1 MNIEAARHI
10 SEEARILLASL
21 RNGPPF
27 IANGPLAHN
36 LMNLRTAIQ
45 QHIAIQTTTTT
56 LTAIHV
62 INDTGN
68 TTNQRNPIESYALP
82 FLNVI
87 LDPRA
92 AGPHT
97 LVALRCVYRMLS
109 RQSLLLSHNDLPS
122 NNGTL
127 IDITCILRNI
137 LDCRFEQTDQGNDEA
152 VEMAIADVLSCIVSL
167 LHKKQ
172 PIHTSQRQQQD
183 DKHHTVKPIIDPELL
198 MESFNTV
205 FVTRNTFVHS
215 PALCYHFEQVLYS
228 FIQDLFGHVH
238 QNPSYATAC
247 RLIFDFLVSQLLHT
261 PMDVRFHGTNSG
273 VSSTTTTGKNSHT
286 STTTSGAGGSDV
298 AFYMHD
304 ATRILC
310 LGLIQSSLRCLFQDT
325 NQEGEE
331 EEDMDKENENAQ
343 HLSLHLT
350 PLGQIQNEQD
360 RLNLLDLIQDNLCL
374 SLLMIGQ
381 GIWAY
386 QDPSSGAVPGMISTQ
401 VLSEICNTISTLW
414 NLKVLR
420 PMLVTQF
427 ESIFT
432 GFYQRALALLRR
444 LPVPLDN
451 ETLHANQ
458 IFDIE
463 VEIILES
470 LVDILCLNDPSTSV
484 TSSSIIPSIST
495 FESLFVMYDCNFSRS
510 DVASSLIVEL
520 SRCCG
525 GSMDEEGHTLQ
536 LEPVAGMSRHTSSVG
551 NKSGLSTPQGS
562 FSRLSFDGTGF
573 DPDVTELRHVPAHI
587 RELCATVL
595 IGTIQSLFI
604 GKMES
609 NASPNDHSDITS
621 LRKIKEK
628 KRLMREAAR
637 RFNDDASDGIRFLI
651 DHSIFSDSPSPK
663 DIALFLRNGIVF
675 DLDKRSIGEYLGSVG
690 KSSTAAKVSHLL
702 SGYFSFCNI

>member
-1 MNIEAARHI
+1 MNIEAARHV

-45 QHIAIQTTTTT
+45 QHIAIQTKST
-56 LTAIHV
+56 LTT
-62 INDTGN
+62 INGN
-68 TTNQRNPIESYALP
+68 TSNQRNPVESYALP

-109 RQSLLLSHNDLPS
+109 RKSLLLSHNDLPS
-122 NNGTL
+122 SNGTL

-152 VEMAIADVLSCIVSL
+152 VEMAIADVLSLIVSL
-167 LHKKQ
+167 FHKKE
-172 PIHTSQRQQQD
+172 PIHTLQQQD
-183 DKHHTVKPIIDPELL
+183 DKYQTVEPIIDPELL

-238 QNPSYATAC
+238 ENASFATSC

-273 VSSTTTTGKNSHT
+273 PSSSTITTTTTIGKNSHP
-286 STTTSGAGGSDV
+286 STVVSGAGGSDV

-310 LGLIQSSLRCLFQDT
+310 LGLIQSSLRCLFLHTIQ
-325 NQEGEE
+325 EE
-331 EEDMDKENENAQ
+331 EEDLDHENDNSQ
-343 HLSLHLT
+343 HSSLHHT
-350 PLGQIQNEQD
+350 PFGQIQNEQD
-360 RLNLLDLIQDNLCL
+360 RLELLDLIQDNLCL

-401 VLSEICNTISTLW
+401 VLSEICNTISTMW

-444 LPVPLDN
+444 LPVPLEN

-458 IFDIE
+458 IFDME

-470 LVDILCLNDPSTSV
+470 LVDILSLNDPSEAV
-484 TSSSIIPSIST
+484 NSSWIST
-495 FESLFVMYDCNFSRS
+495 FESLFLLYDCNFSRS
-510 DVASSLIVEL
+510 DVASGLIVEL

-525 GSMDEEGHTLQ
+525 GAMDEEGHTLQ
-536 LEPVAGMSRHTSSVG
+536 LEPAAGMSRHTSSAQ
-551 NKSGLSTPQGS
+551 NKSGISTPQGS
-562 FSRLSFDGTGF
+562 FSRLSFDSTSF
-573 DPDVTELRHVPAHI
+573 DPDVMELRHVPAHL
-587 RELCATVL
+587 RQLCATAL
-595 IGTIQSLFI
+595 IGAIQSLFI
-604 GKMES
+604 GKMDS
-609 NASPNDHSDITS
+609 NASPDDRSDFTS
-621 LRKIKEK
+621 LRKIKDK
-628 KRLMREAAR
+628 KRLMRQAAR
-637 RFNDDASDGIRFLI
+637 SFNDNASDGIRFLI
-651 DHSIFSDSPSPK
+651 DHGIFSDSPSPK
-663 DIALFLRNGIVF
+663 DVALFLRNGIIF
-675 DLDKRSIGEYLGSVG
+675 DLDKKSIGEYLGSVG
-690 KSSTAAKVSHLL
+690 KSSTAAKVSHSLAAN
-702 SGYFSFCNI
+702 FSFCNV